1 MHVAHHPVLLLWS
14 APSLLVGIFVY
25 RSLLGGHE
33 RADRHRIFFLS
44 FFLFFSIKTWRN
56 QATQKMSDRHCHW
69 ALKGYADGV

>member
-1 MHVAHHPVLLLWS
+1 MKELIDIAS
-14 APSLLVGIFVY
+14 S
-25 RSLLGGHE
+25 
-33 RADRHRIFFLS
+33 FFLS